1 MTYSVTQ
8 ANNSQQSLAI
18 NSLSWMRWFELW
30 IILQEEKKED
40 VESDVYYHVQFEFG
54 FYDDVC
60 VELFELSKW
69 GLGWV
74 AEW

>member
-1 MTYSVTQ
+1 MNLMS
-8 ANNSQQSLAI
+8 
-18 NSLSWMRWFELW
+18 
-30 IILQEEKKED
+30 IIMYNLNLRL
-40 VESDVYYHVQFEFG
+40 VG

-74 AEW
+74 AE